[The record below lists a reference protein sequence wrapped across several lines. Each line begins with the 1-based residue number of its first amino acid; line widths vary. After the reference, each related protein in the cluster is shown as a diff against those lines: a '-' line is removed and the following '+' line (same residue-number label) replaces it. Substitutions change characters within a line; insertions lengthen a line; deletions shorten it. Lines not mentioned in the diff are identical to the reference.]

1 MMSFPTLT
9 LQLQTLKGEKRTA
22 WLSLHR
28 ITVGEQK
35 FSSQHKRNL
44 IHYLQVCL
52 QLEKPVILSTT
63 PGFLNSFVPR
73 CMRGI
78 IPKPLTTLY
87 KPEYLEL
94 SYHQLLSQCEVVFND
109 YSVTGDMA
117 RNVEKHTRGQA
128 LSKIWFQHRAGRVNA
143 SKLKAAVST
152 NMAQPSRSLI
162 KALSYPESNHFKSEA
177 TSWGYD
183 HEKSAITAYTTQE
196 GKKNTLNFPIS
207 KSGLVI
213 YPSHSFMGASP
224 DSFVECKCCGKGV
237 IEVKCPYSCKQK
249 SIEQRMKILNF
260 SSNKRKKEICI

>member
-1 MMSFPTLT
+1 M
-9 LQLQTLKGEKRTA
+9 
-22 WLSLHR
+22 
-28 ITVGEQK
+28 GEQK

-63 PGFLNSFVPR
+63 PGFLNSFVPC

-196 GKKNTLNFPIS
+196 GKINTLNFPIS